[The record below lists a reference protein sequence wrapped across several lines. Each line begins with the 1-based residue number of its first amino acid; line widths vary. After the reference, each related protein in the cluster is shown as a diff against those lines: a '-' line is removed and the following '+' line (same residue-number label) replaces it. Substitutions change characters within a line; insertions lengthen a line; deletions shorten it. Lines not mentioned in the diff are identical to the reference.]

1 MSVKSSS
8 IPIFT
13 ISNCPF
19 LSEQQK
25 TIDEFR
31 ASLKNGILTLA
42 KNSQPP
48 RTVFGKIW
56 NWIRPPIHFG
66 NENVIRICKIWERC
80 TASLVHHNGVELQKS
95 LNDII
100 KERKTHP
107 KEFHATLPRMNSSSI
122 DKTIRLMRA
131 SAFLFLTFDAARK
144 ENVQQIRLYINKAVE
159 WYLKA
164 GIKEVDSLKSYQ
176 KVVLDHADILEQF
189 QDEMCKGHTG
199 RLLG

>member
-1 MSVKSSS
+1 
-8 IPIFT
+8 
-13 ISNCPF
+13 
-19 LSEQQK
+19 
-25 TIDEFR
+25 
-31 ASLKNGILTLA
+31 
-42 KNSQPP
+42 
-48 RTVFGKIW
+48 
-56 NWIRPPIHFG
+56 
-66 NENVIRICKIWERC
+66 
-80 TASLVHHNGVELQKS
+80 
-95 LNDII
+95 
-100 KERKTHP
+100 
-107 KEFHATLPRMNSSSI
+107 
-122 DKTIRLMRA
+122 MRA